1 MQADCC
7 NSGDFYNPFPN
18 YAFTGSVRPMYPLS
32 DRRKVPDH
40 IPRPDY
46 AEDGK
51 YIIAIGTAVWL
62 EVALGRSVSEAKHA
76 GQPPRILSK
85 EEQERMRTVCRVC
98 VLAL

>member
-1 MQADCC
+1 MTAKLGNDKGTRNFVGSMQADCC

-51 YIIAIGTAVWL
+51 YIIAIGTAV
-62 EVALGRSVSEAKHA
+62 
-76 GQPPRILSK
+76 
-85 EEQERMRTVCRVC
+85 
-98 VLAL
+98 